1 MNTAMP
7 VSAVAREYLPE
18 LKAEAARRWLASFCA
33 LLDPS
38 YSPARHTSVI
48 CDHLER
54 LERGEIDRLAMFMP
68 PRHSKTYHVSQRF
81 PAWYLGR
88 NPNHQLILASYGAE
102 LAESN
107 SRVVRNLLNDQRYPF
122 DVRVATDSSA
132 VGRWGTDSKGVVIA
146 AGVGGAMTGFGAHLL
161 VIDDP
166 VKGREEAD
174 SETYRERAWEWY
186 AEVARTRLMPGG
198 KIVACQTRW
207 HEDDLAGRILD
218 HGGDR
223 WTVVEM
229 PAVDPDGQALWPEWF
244 DMATLDDIK
253 ADIGSRAWTALY
265 QQRPTAEEGGMFKR
279 AWFTRRYAERPR
291 VNFKALILDSAWKLG
306 VMNDYSVIAEWSSDP
321 SNYYVDD
328 IWRDRVEMPD
338 LRDTLLSRAGMVQP
352 NAIWIEDTS
361 AGIAIIQELRRDTR
375 LPIIPV
381 KVTAPFPARAAAV
394 TPTCEAMKVVLPL
407 GASWTQDFIDEHAA
421 FPTGTH
427 DDMVATTVIALTEF
441 QKMLPVPQAS
451 RMAVTSGGGAPR
463 QEKVWWQEPARGRR

>member
-1 MNTAMP
+1 M
-7 VSAVAREYLPE
+7 SAVLERNLPAF
-18 LKAEAARRWLASFCA
+18 KAEAARRWLASFCA

-38 YSPARHTSVI
+38 YSPARHTGVI

-54 LERGEIDRLAMFMP
+54 LERGEFDRLAMFMP

-88 NPNHQLILASYGAE
+88 NPDHQLILASYGAE

-107 SRVVRNLLNDQRYPF
+107 SRVVRNLLSDQRYPF
-122 DVRVATDSSA
+122 DVRVASDSSA
-132 VGRWGTDSKGVVIA
+132 VNRWGTDHKGTIIA

-198 KIVACQTRW
+198 KIVLCQTRW
-207 HEDDLAGRILD
+207 HEDDLAGRAV
-218 HGGDR
+218 GSR

-229 PAVDPDGQALWPEWF
+229 PAVVDGAALWPEWF

-279 AWFTRRYAERPR
+279 AWFTGRYAEQPR
-291 VNFKALILDSAWKLG
+291 LPYVILSVDSAFKTG
-306 VMNDYSVIAEWSSDP
+306 VMNDYSVIATWGSDGT
-321 SNYYVDD
+321 NYYVLDV
-328 IWRDRVEMPD
+328 WRDRVEFPE
-338 LRDTLLSRAGMVQP
+338 LKQAILAQAARQQP
-352 NAIWIEDTS
+352 QGVYIEDTA
-361 AGIAIIQELRRDTR
+361 AGQSIIQELSRQTH
-375 LPIIPV
+375 LPIVPV
-381 KVTAPFPARAAAV
+381 KVTAAKEARAAAV
-394 TPTCEAMKVVLPL
+394 TPICEAGKVLLPM
-407 GASWTQDFIDEHAA
+407 GASWVDEWINEHAA

-427 DDMVATTVIALTEF
+427 DDMVDTTSMALSKLT
-441 QKMLPVPQAS
+441 QMLPVPQAS
-451 RMAVTSGGGAPR
+451 RMAVMSGVGAPR
-463 QEKVWWQEPARGRR
+463 QEKVWWQEPVRGRR